1 MGGSI
6 INMTDKA
13 HTNVVVAINSQAKRP
28 VRSKLNKAL
37 ATGDLQLVLD
47 ALTDKQKSFVEE
59 YLTDFNGTK
68 AVARAKYESKNPKQL
83 ACDLLKNPGIRFAID
98 GLKAQ
103 RAENSDVT
111 SDWVLK
117 KIVDTITRC
126 ETEDDYNPNAILRGT
141 ELLAKHLGMF
151 IERTEI
157 SGKDGE
163 AIKYEKVKQDADDF
177 TSAIASLAKRHGKTG
192 LVDISD
198 TGTEG

>member
-1 MGGSI
+1 
-6 INMTDKA
+6 MTDV
-13 HTNVVVAINSQAKRP
+13 HTNVVVAMNTRAKGP
-28 VRSKLNKAL
+28 VRAPLAKAI
-37 ATGDLQLVLD
+37 ASGDLQAVLD
-47 ALTDKQKSFVEE
+47 ALTDKQRRFVEE
-59 YLTDFNGTK
+59 YMTDLNATQAVIRAQYETK
-68 AVARAKYESKNPKQL
+68 NAKQL
-83 ACDLLKNPGIRFAID
+83 GHQLLTNPGIRFAID

-103 RAENSDVT
+103 RTKNSDVT
-111 SDWVLK
+111 ADWVLK

-126 ETEDDYNPNAILRGT
+126 EMEDDYNPNAILRGT

-177 TSAIASLAKRHGKTG
+177 ASAIAGLAKRAGKTG
-192 LVDISD
+192 LAEVSN